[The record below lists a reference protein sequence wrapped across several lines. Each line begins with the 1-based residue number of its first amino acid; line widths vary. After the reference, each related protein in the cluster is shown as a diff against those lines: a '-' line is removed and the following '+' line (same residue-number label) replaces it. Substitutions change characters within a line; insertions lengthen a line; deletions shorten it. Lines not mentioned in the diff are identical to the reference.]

1 MELNLIMTQEVN
13 NVPVNGYYGEEMAW
27 FTRQQVGEALEY
39 SEPMIAIGKIH
50 NRRKE
55 RFEGKS
61 VLTKLVYTDGKT
73 YETWVYNF
81 KGILEIC
88 RWSRQP
94 KADMV
99 MDALYDMAEQVM
111 KKGYYSILPDEEL
124 ARLID
129 ERLNRTVGGKQKLR
143 DQRTEQTLLLDLERN
158 KISHEEYVMRLRC
171 IWGEDSYG
179 FHKAFDEYLSWY
191 NQAGRRLQGVQS

>member
-13 NVPVNGYYGEEMAW
+13 NVPVDGYYGEKTAW
-27 FTRQQVGEALEY
+27 FTRFQIGQALEY
-39 SEPMIAIGKIH
+39 ADPQNAITIIH
-50 NRRKE
+50 KKHKE
-55 RFEGKS
+55 RLDKFSRGCQFDTPSGKQ
-61 VLTKLVYTDGKT
+61 TGYI
-73 YETWVYNF
+73 YNIR
-81 KGILEIC
+81 GVLEIC

-99 MDALYDMAEQVM
+99 MDALYDMAESVIE
-111 KKGYYSILPDEEL
+111 KGYYSIMPDEEL

-143 DQRTEQTLLLDLERN
+143 EQREEQTCLLDLERN
-158 KISHEEYVMRLRC
+158 KISHEDYVMRLRC

-179 FHKAFDEYLSWY
+179 FHKAFDEYLSWF
-191 NQAGRRLQGVQS
+191 NQVGRQLQGVRS

>member
-1 MELNLIMTQEVN
+1 MELNLIMTQDVN
-13 NVPVNGYYGEEMAW
+13 NVPVDGYYGEETAW

-39 SEPMIAIGKIH
+39 SNPWQAITNIH
-50 NRRKE
+50 KRHPD
-55 RFEGKS
+55 RFVGRA
-61 VLTKLVYTDGKT
+61 VKLNLSSTDGKT

-99 MDALYDMAEQVM
+99 MDALYDMAEQVRE
-111 KKGYYSILPDEEL
+111 KGYYSTMPDEEL
-124 ARLID
+124 AKLID

-143 DQRTEQTLLLDLERN
+143 EQREEQTCLLDLERN
-158 KISHEEYVMRLRC
+158 RISHEDYVMRLRC

-191 NQAGRRLQGVQS
+191 NQVGRRLQGVQS